1 MAIVDSLQSVATGFA
16 NLGFAGI
23 ASTDASARWW
33 WAPILTA
40 FLAVVGAWIAIAFDR
55 RKATNQELIKKR
67 IEVYEKAVPKANDLL
82 CYFTCLG
89 NWKALTPD
97 TIISHKRELDR
108 ITHVYGPLFSS
119 RTKTAYHSFIH
130 ACFKTFVGSGM
141 AAQIRADVDDLKSQ
155 WRENWRPEWDVLF
168 VPPPEAVSL
177 GSLRSAYNAY
187 LEALA
192 WEIGARR

>member
-1 MAIVDSLQSVATGFA
+1 
-16 NLGFAGI
+16 
-23 ASTDASARWW
+23 
-33 WAPILTA
+33 
-40 FLAVVGAWIAIAFDR
+40 
-55 RKATNQELIKKR
+55 
-67 IEVYEKAVPKANDLL
+67 
-82 CYFTCLG
+82 
-89 NWKALTPD
+89 
-97 TIISHKRELDR
+97 
-108 ITHVYGPLFSS
+108 
-119 RTKTAYHSFIH
+119 
-130 ACFKTFVGSGM
+130 M